1 MTFAVVSATMN
12 KHAAVTSFVVSSS
25 ESPEL
30 VDHVREAMVSHH
42 VKNFSEDEKY
52 RGSWRAD
59 HISTVSG
66 LAIHRLLRW
75 VEAKDWKLEKTVDHG
90 KDSAVYLFRHD

>member
-1 MTFAVVSATMN
+1 MTLAVVSASMN
-12 KHAAVTSFVVSSS
+12 KHAAVQSFVVSS
-25 ESPEL
+25 SPEL

-42 VKNFSEDEKY
+42 IKNFTEHETHK
-52 RGSWRAD
+52 GSWRAD
-59 HISTVSG
+59 HVSTVSG

-75 VEAKDWKLEKTVDHG
+75 IEAKDWKLEKTVDHG